1 MPLTKGESTLAS
13 VVALFSLDLDDP
25 DLARAQFRSFS
36 RQMPLL
42 YIILVFNAIALMV
55 DFFRPDYLI
64 KTLFAPLVICTI
76 ALVRA
81 HWWWRQDSADIISD
95 SEIAVYIKRTCSL
108 AVVLTLTFEMWCFWI
123 YDLGDAYARGHLTFF
138 LALTQVSTVFCLMTM
153 RAAAMRVAV
162 VSTLAFVL
170 HFMWADNGQML
181 VEAVVLVFVGA
192 GMMVVTYR
200 FNIDFS
206 NLIRSQ
212 RNLRMR
218 QSETEKLSEENRRIA
233 FTDALSGLP
242 NRRKLLSS
250 LGRVEK
256 ASSAQADTLAIV
268 FIDLDG
274 FKNINDAHGHHAG
287 DILIKS
293 ISARLTKIC
302 SEQALLARVGGD
314 EFAILID
321 GPDATAEARRL
332 ADRIGEEIALPVL
345 VDRHVLQ
352 VGASIGIA
360 SNLDG
365 PVEASELLRRA
376 DTAMYHIKTRG
387 KGEIAVYD
395 AAFDEGRIRRLAI
408 EGEIG
413 NGLANAEFEVF
424 YQPVIDAQSGAIAST
439 EALIRWPRRPDGPLD
454 PQEFINIAEATG
466 QIHPLGLF
474 VLERAC
480 RDLKPL
486 APLKLSVNVSPA
498 QFRDPGFER
507 QVAHVLEQTQFEPQ
521 RLQLEITEGY
531 LLAQPERAIQAIER
545 FKSMG
550 MSIALDDFGT
560 GFTSIHYLQS
570 YGFSH
575 IKIDKSLLSGLQP
588 GSKASL
594 LVTGTIYLA
603 SGLDMRVIAEGVETE
618 QQAEILRAAG
628 CHKLQGYLFGRPMPI
643 HEFRVIYEAQAG
655 QELPQPRT
663 SGHAKP
669 SASGLAATATYR
681 KLA

>member
-1 MPLTKGESTLAS
+1 MKGGTTLPS
-13 VVALFSLDLDDP
+13 VAALFSLDLDDP

-42 YIILVFNAIALMV
+42 YGILVFNAAALMV
-55 DFFRPDYLI
+55 DFFRPDYII
-64 KTLFAPLVICTI
+64 KTLIVPLVICTI

-81 HWWWRQDSADIISD
+81 HWWWRQDGAEVLSD
-95 SEIAVYIKRTCSL
+95 SEIAMYIKRTCSL
-108 AVVLTLTFEMWCFWI
+108 AVIMTFAFEVWCFWI

-138 LALTQVSTVFCLMTM
+138 LGLTQVSTVFCLMTM

-162 VSTLAFVL
+162 VSTFSFVL
-170 HFMWADNGQML
+170 YFMWVDEGQMV
-181 VEAVVLVFVGA
+181 VEAVVLMFVGV

-200 FNIDFS
+200 FNIDFT

-218 QSETEKLSEENRRIA
+218 QTETEKLSEENRRIA

-242 NRRKLLSS
+242 NRRKLLSC
-250 LGRVEK
+250 LGRLEK
-256 ASSAQADTLAIV
+256 TSEAQTDTLAIV

-274 FKNINDAHGHHAG
+274 FKDINDAHGHHAG
-287 DILIKS
+287 DTLIKS

-302 SEQALLARVGGD
+302 PDQALLARVGGD

-321 GPDATAEARRL
+321 SPDATAEAKRL
-332 ADRIGEEIALPVL
+332 AERIGEEIALPVL

-360 SNLDG
+360 SNCDG
-365 PVEASELLRRA
+365 PVEANELLRRA

-408 EGEIG
+408 GREIG
-413 NGLANAEFEVF
+413 NGLANDEFEVF
-424 YQPVIDAQSGAIAST
+424 YQPVISARTGEITSA

-454 PQEFINIAEATG
+454 PQEFIDIAEGTG

-480 RDLKPL
+480 RDLKPFSQ
-486 APLKLSVNVSPA
+486 LKLSVNVSPA

-507 QVAHVLEQTQFEPQ
+507 QVAHVLEQTRFEPA

-531 LLAQPERAIQAIER
+531 LLAQPERAIRAIER
-545 FKSMG
+545 FKAMG

-588 GSKASL
+588 GSKTSL

-618 QQAEILRAAG
+618 EQADILRAAG

-643 HEFRVIYEAQAG
+643 EEFRARVEAQATNASQADG
-655 QELPQPRT
+655 QVPGWAAT
-663 SGHAKP
+663 K
-669 SASGLAATATYR
+669 GLALTNLYR
-681 KLA
+681 QSA

>member
-1 MPLTKGESTLAS
+1 MTVMKGGSTLPS
-13 VVALFSLDLDDP
+13 VAALFSLDIDDP
-25 DLARAQFRSFS
+25 DLARAQFSSFS

-55 DFFRPDYLI
+55 DFFRPDHLI
-64 KTLFAPLVICTI
+64 KTLIAPFVICTI
-76 ALVRA
+76 ALIRA
-81 HWWWRQDSADIISD
+81 YWWWQQDGADKWSD
-95 SEIAVYIKRTCSL
+95 SEIAGHIKRTCSL
-108 AVVLTLTFEMWCFWI
+108 AVLLTLAFEIWCFWI

-162 VSTLAFVL
+162 VSTLAFVF
-170 HFMWADNGQML
+170 HFMWVDEGRML

-200 FNIDFS
+200 FNIDFA

-218 QSETEKLSEENRRIA
+218 QTETEMLSEENRRIA

-242 NRRKLLSS
+242 NRRKLLSC
-250 LGRVEK
+250 LGGLEK
-256 ASSAQADTLAIV
+256 TRAAQTDTLAIV

-274 FKNINDAHGHHAG
+274 FKDINDAHGHHAG
-287 DILIKS
+287 DTLIKS
-293 ISARLTKIC
+293 LSARLTKIC
-302 SEQALLARVGGD
+302 PETALLARVGGD
-314 EFAILID
+314 EFAVLID
-321 GPDATAEARRL
+321 APNATAL
-332 ADRIGEEIALPVL
+332 AQQLAECIGEEIGLPVL

-360 SNLDG
+360 SNAAGLVD
-365 PVEASELLRRA
+365 PAELLRRA
-376 DTAMYHIKTRG
+376 DTAMYYIKTRG
-387 KGEIAVYD
+387 KGEIAIYD
-395 AAFDEGRIRRLAI
+395 VAFDDGRTRRLAI
-408 EGEIG
+408 GREIG

-424 YQPVIDAQSGAIAST
+424 YQPVVSAQTGVIASA
-439 EALIRWPRRPDGPLD
+439 EALIRWPRRPDGPLE
-454 PQEFINIAEATG
+454 PQEFIDIAEGTG

-480 RDLKPL
+480 RDLKPY

-507 QVAHVLEQTQFEPQ
+507 QVAHVLEQTQFEPD

-531 LLAQPERAIQAIER
+531 LLAHPERAIRAIER
-545 FKSMG
+545 FKAMG

-575 IKIDKSLLSGLQP
+575 IKIDKSLLAGLQP

-618 QQAEILRAAG
+618 EQANILRAAG

-643 HEFRVIYEAQAG
+643 EDFRAMYEAQAR
-655 QELPQPRT
+655 LHPQNLALSP
-663 SGHAKP
+663 A
-669 SASGLAATATYR
+669 LAAVQGNALATFYR
-681 KLA
+681 HSA